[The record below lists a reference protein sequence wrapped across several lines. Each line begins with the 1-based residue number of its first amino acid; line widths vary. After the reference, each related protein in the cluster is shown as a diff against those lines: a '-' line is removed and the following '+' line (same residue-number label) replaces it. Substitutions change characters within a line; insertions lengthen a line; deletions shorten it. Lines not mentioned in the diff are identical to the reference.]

1 MAGSI
6 GNGPWADDCWS
17 IVDGIRES
25 NDVEYVVSFLAH
37 KDSPVRLAVAEWFG
51 LGEVKRDVLGND
63 PRVVTLSRRRHPM
76 PDDVAAILGRDSA
89 PTVAGAALMRA
100 HDTDL
105 LFEFAL
111 DPNADPWVQR
121 NATQRLLS
129 LGLVD
134 ELLDA
139 DVANQPIPTE
149 TQRAV
154 AEFTD
159 HTDLLATLLHVVD
172 LREPLLAN
180 PNLSS
185 KQRAQL
191 LGVISIWRPDDAA
204 SWAEALHRGSKELA
218 EIGEWQEVRKSR
230 LATDS
235 IFRAASGLCSAAA
248 QVLDK
253 EAEGPEWVRDC
264 VTWALE
270 LTRYV
275 TDRDSTWAHLN
286 ITPHQLTG
294 DHIPNIGADELR
306 DAGLALHF
314 AAKTASPFE
323 GLANA
328 AADLLHALAG
338 PDGSV
343 TLLTCYGSSGRYD
356 EIHLFEILALQT
368 SDELRSETKQLSGA
382 THR

>member
-1 MAGSI
+1 MKRFLLDTHALL
-6 GNGPWADDCWS
+6 WWWT
-17 IVDGIRES
+17 
-25 NDVEYVVSFLAH
+25 NDERLSKRVLRTLRDEKNVVFVSVASAWEIAI
-37 KDSPVRLAVAEWFG
+37 KQRLG
-51 LGEVKRDVLGND
+51 KLGEISLT
-63 PRVVTLSRRRHPM
+63 PRQ
-76 PDDVAAILGRDSA
+76 
-89 PTVAGAALMRA
+89 
-100 HDTDL
+100 
-105 LFEFAL
+105 F
-111 DPNADPWVQR
+111 N
-121 NATQRLLS
+121 
-129 LGLVD
+129 

-139 DVANQPIPTE
+139 DGANQPIPTE

-159 HTDLLATLLHVVD
+159 RTDLLATLLHVVD

-204 SWAEALHRGSKELA
+204 SWAEALHRGSRELA
-218 EIGEWQEVRKSR
+218 EIAEWQEVRKSR
-230 LATDS
+230 VATDS

-248 QVLDK
+248 QVLDI

-286 ITPHQLTG
+286 ITPNQLTG
-294 DHIPNIGADELR
+294 DHIPNFGADEFR
-306 DAGLALHF
+306 DAGLALQF

-323 GLANA
+323 DLANA
-328 AADLLHALAG
+328 AANLLHALAG
-338 PDGSV
+338 SDGSV
-343 TLLTCYGSSGRYD
+343 TLLTCFGSSGRYD

-368 SDELRSETKQLSGA
+368 SDELRSETKQLSG
-382 THR
+382 TTNL